1 MEKIKQ
7 NSPTNISVS
16 ESVVTSVCNKIIQI
30 LNNEQIKPEEVV
42 VVLSQLLIYT
52 GKSISKKDI
61 NFDDVAWEELE
72 KEYYS
77 SNKDNDLGLGLVLN
91 GASIMQALNINIIN
105 DLKKEDKNVQ
115 VPTASKVS
123 QKNRSVSSRSKTS
136 SRNSGRVNR
145 KA

>member
-1 MEKIKQ
+1 
-7 NSPTNISVS
+7 VS

-42 VVLSQLLIYT
+42 VVLSQLLIYA